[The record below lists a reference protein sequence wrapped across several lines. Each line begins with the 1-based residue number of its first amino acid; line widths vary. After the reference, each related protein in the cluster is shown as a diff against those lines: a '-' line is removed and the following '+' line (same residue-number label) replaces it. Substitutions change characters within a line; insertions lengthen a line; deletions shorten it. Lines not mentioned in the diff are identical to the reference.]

1 MNRMNGLAGWRRTLG
16 ASAAALALAA
26 AWGAVAAPAA
36 QAQTAQQQPAGALAL
51 DIQSQPLPRAI
62 AALSAAAGV
71 QILYTQSEPFN
82 RQAPALKGSFTVDQ
96 ALARLLAGSGLVAQR
111 IGAGYTL
118 APAPKTSGDG
128 AELLDP
134 VNVEG
139 RGAIGGGGSGRIVIG
154 ADELARKNP
163 SDLRDVFAGEP
174 GVRVGGSMAMAQKVY
189 VNGVEETNL
198 AVTID
203 GARQNNKVFHHN
215 GTTLIDPAFL
225 KVARV
230 DAGVAPADAGP
241 GALAGAIAYE
251 TKDARDFLS
260 GDGIGGFAKTSF
272 NSNGPSLVT
281 SLAGYARH
289 GGFEALGYATYGKG
303 DEYKAGNGD
312 KVAGTR
318 TNILSALGKAAVET
332 PEGHRF
338 QFSYEAVHDDA
349 PRPFRANIGS
359 ISGRPAWE
367 PRVRDYVIDRRN
379 AVFSYSQ
386 TKPSGLWDP
395 KAVLAYSRTDVKTDI
410 FTRPIGASTTPGKY
424 PGSGATQSVSGK
436 LENRFA
442 FKLGS
447 VTAGV
452 DFYHDEARYTDY
464 SYTAQEQASNIGGY
478 FQARLEP
485 WERLR
490 LSFGGRGDR
499 QRFQGTTGEQWTNG
513 GFSHNLS
520 GEFDLIPQHLTAKA
534 GYSHVWAGV
543 PLAENFILNNAWAYG
558 NGLKPTTSDNV
569 SIGLEGRYQGFSVD
583 GRLFRTKMDNARAA
597 RYAVALARQS
607 RDVESEGF
615 EVGAGYAWSAG
626 AAGDGFV
633 RVKYADNDVTI
644 DGRPAD
650 SDTGTYLATPVG
662 RSLTIGAGHTFRQ
675 WGLTVGT
682 DLEFVFDYDKVNP
695 GDKPLKGY
703 ETVNLYA
710 EYRPPS
716 HENLSL
722 RLDARNLFNETYAD
736 RATYG
741 QEFGTVTPLY
751 QPGRA
756 VLISAS
762 AKF

>member
-1 MNRMNGLAGWRRTLG
+1 MTRMNGLAGWRRALG
-16 ASAAALALAA
+16 ASAAALALTA
-26 AWGAVAAPAA
+26 AWGTIAAPA

-82 RQAPALKGSFTVDQ
+82 RQAPALKGDFTVDQ
-96 ALARLLAGSGLVAQR
+96 ALARLLAGSGLVAR
-111 IGAGYTL
+111 RAGAGYTL
-118 APAPKTSGDG
+118 APAPKADG

-139 RGAIGGGGSGRIVIG
+139 RGGAVGGGGSGRIVIG
-154 ADELARKNP
+154 ADDLARKNP

-174 GVRVGGSMAMAQKVY
+174 GVRVGGAMPMAQKVY

-272 NSNGPSLVT
+272 NSNGPSLTT

-312 KVAGTR
+312 KVVGTR
-318 TNILSALGKAAVET
+318 TDIVSALGKAAMET

-338 QFSYEAVHDDA
+338 QISYEAVHDDA
-349 PRPFRANIGS
+349 PRPFRANIGF
-359 ISGRPAWE
+359 IAGRPAWE

-386 TKPSGLWDP
+386 TKPAGLWDP

-410 FTRPIGASTTPGKY
+410 FTRPVGRSTTPGQY
-424 PGSGATQSVSGK
+424 PGSGATQSVNGK

-452 DFYHDEARYTDY
+452 DFYHDEAGYADHTY
-464 SYTAQEQASNIGGY
+464 AAQEQASNIGGY

-499 QRFQGTTGEQWTNG
+499 QRFKGTTGEQWTNG

-520 GEFDLIPQHLTAKA
+520 GEFDLIPRHLTAKA
-534 GYSHVWAGV
+534 GYSHVWAGI
-543 PLAENFILNNAWAYG
+543 PLAENFIMNSAWRYG
-558 NGLKPTTSDNV
+558 TGPKPTTSDNV
-569 SIGLEGRYQGFSVD
+569 TIGLEGRYEGFSLE
-583 GRLFRTKMDNARAA
+583 GRLFRTKMDDARAA
-597 RYAVALARQS
+597 RYAAALANQA

-615 EVGAGYAWSAG
+615 EVGAGYAWSDGAG
-626 AAGDGFV
+626 GDGFI

-662 RSLTIGAGHTFRQ
+662 RSLTIGAGHTFRH

-695 GDKPLKGY
+695 GDQPLKGY